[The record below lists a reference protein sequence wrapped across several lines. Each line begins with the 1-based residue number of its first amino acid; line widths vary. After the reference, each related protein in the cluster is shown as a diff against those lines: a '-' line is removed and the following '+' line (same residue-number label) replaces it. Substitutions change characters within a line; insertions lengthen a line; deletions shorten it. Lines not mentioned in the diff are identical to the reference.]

1 MSSSR
6 SEVWDVPEWLVLGES
21 VHIRLTS
28 STGVVAYLG
37 PAHFAPGT
45 WVGVELDTPTGEA
58 ISPSLTP
65 TMKATDVTGV
75 CYIAFDDTIINF

>member
-1 MSSSR
+1 MSEMSSSR

-45 WVGVELDTPTGEA
+45 WVGVELDTPTGE
-58 ISPSLTP
+58 ITFP
-65 TMKATDVTGV
+65 TFLNQPRRQWTLPGFFNLLI
-75 CYIAFDDTIINF
+75 Y